1 MRSDNV
7 AFYSTVTGQKAK
19 RSSIS
24 SDDCQRVMVEK
35 TVDISFE
42 EDNVRQVDVVHGAH
56 ADSK

>member
-7 AFYSTVTGQKAK
+7 VFHSTGTGQKAK

-24 SDDCQRVMVEK
+24 SDDSQRVMVKK

-42 EDNVRQVDVVHGAH
+42 EDNVRQKDVVHNAH
-56 ADSK
+56 AGLK